1 MRRPVACTFL
11 ALFALASSLYAANRV
26 LETDRSGIELT
37 GVIGSTMS
45 LWADLNYSGDYA
57 FYLNDGIDN
66 DKAEYLVNSSD
77 HGFQIGTWGLVSNQ
91 ANTKVT
97 ITHDK
102 LKPVDA
108 STYEGIE
115 YRLYIQYPE
124 PDNLTETTMGS
135 CYSST
140 SYWQSSFSVTY
151 NTSATLTSF
160 SKMGLFVQLDMDS
173 LTKLD
178 DDNAPFGEY
187 ASTITLTASAD

>member
-1 MRRPVACTFL
+1 MRRHGLCIFLTFFL
-11 ALFALASSLYAANRV
+11 LVSSLCAKGRV

-37 GVIGSTMS
+37 GVIGSTMN

-77 HGFQIGTWGLVSNQ
+77 HGYQIGTWGLVSNQ
-91 ANTKVT
+91 ANTMVT

-102 LKPVDA
+102 LKPA
-108 STYEGIE
+108 SGGSYGGIE

-124 PDNLTETTMGS
+124 PDNLTETARS
-135 CYSST
+135 YCYSST

-160 SKMGLFVQLDMDS
+160 NKMGLFVQLDMDS

-178 DDNAPFGEY
+178 DDNAPAGEY

>member
-1 MRRPVACTFL
+1 MRRHVACTFL
-11 ALFALASSLYAANRV
+11 TLFALASSLCAANRV

-66 DKAEYLVNSSD
+66 DKAEYLVNTSD

-91 ANTKVT
+91 ANTTVT

-102 LKPVDA
+102 LKPVGA

-115 YRLYIQYPE
+115 YRLYVQYPK
-124 PDNLTETTMGS
+124 PDDPTKTAMGY
-135 CYSST
+135 CCSST
-140 SYWQSSFSVTY
+140 TSPTSVSVTY
-151 NTSATLTSF
+151 NTSSTLTSF
-160 SKMGLFVQLDMDS
+160 SKMGLFVRLDMGS
-173 LTKLD
+173 LTDLD
-178 DDNAPFGEY
+178 DDNAPSDEY
-187 ASTITLTASAD
+187 SSTIALTASAE